1 MWYHVRSTN
10 LEILN
15 HYVMKYKKELKIGIF
30 VVTVLVISFFVINYL
45 RGKDIF
51 NREIEVV
58 AYFDDVQGLAE
69 SAPVFIKGYKA
80 GKVNSVEYLPSY
92 GTFEVICS
100 VKKEFAIPSDSRMT
114 IYATDIMGSKG
125 IKIDLGTSQSMVA
138 DGGTLEASFEAGLID
153 GLAAQLQPML
163 VKVNNTLDSLTV
175 TVTNVNALLGSENQA
190 RISSTLSN
198 LDKAMADVASF
209 ASSLEG
215 KTAQIDVMFDD
226 LSALSASLKVIGEKV
241 QISVNGVNEIVTEI
255 NDADIKGVVESF
267 HTLLNN
273 INDPDGTVGKLL
285 KDGSVYESLDSLLID
300 IDSLIRKIEENP
312 KKYMKLSVF

>member
-1 MWYHVRSTN
+1 
-10 LEILN
+10 
-15 HYVMKYKKELKIGIF
+15 MKYSKEFKIGVF
-30 VVTVLVISFFVINYL
+30 VVTVLVASFFVINYL

-51 NREIEVV
+51 NKEIEVISHYENV
-58 AYFDDVQGLAE
+58 EGLVE

-198 LDKAMADVASF
+198 LDMAMADVASF

-226 LSALSASLKVIGEKV
+226 LSALSASLKVIGEKA
-241 QISVNGVNEIVTEI
+241 QISVDGVNEIVTEI

>member
-198 LDKAMADVASF
+198 LDMAMADVASF

-226 LSALSASLKVIGEKV
+226 LSALSASLKVIGEKA
-241 QISVNGVNEIVTEI
+241 QISVDGVNEIVTEI

>member
-1 MWYHVRSTN
+1 
-10 LEILN
+10 
-15 HYVMKYKKELKIGIF
+15 
-30 VVTVLVISFFVINYL
+30 
-45 RGKDIF
+45 
-51 NREIEVV
+51 
-58 AYFDDVQGLAE
+58 
-69 SAPVFIKGYKA
+69 
-80 GKVNSVEYLPSY
+80 
-92 GTFEVICS
+92 
-100 VKKEFAIPSDSRMT
+100 
-114 IYATDIMGSKG
+114 MGSKG

-175 TVTNVNALLGSENQA
+175 TVTNVNALLGAENQA

-209 ASSLEG
+209 ASSVEG
-215 KTAQIDVMFDD
+215 KTAQLDAVFDD
-226 LSALSASLKVIGEKV
+226 LSALSASLKVIGEKA
-241 QISVNGVNEIVTEI
+241 QISVDGVNEIVTEI

>member
-1 MWYHVRSTN
+1 
-10 LEILN
+10 
-15 HYVMKYKKELKIGIF
+15 MKYKKELKIGIF

-198 LDKAMADVASF
+198 LDMAMADVASF

-226 LSALSASLKVIGEKV
+226 LSALSASLKVIGEKA
-241 QISVNGVNEIVTEI
+241 QISVDGVNEIVTEI